1 MHRRSCLILTAALL
15 GLLVLLAYFL
25 WGRDAAPPAEIEA
38 PPPAGTEDAG
48 GEEAP
53 HRGDAAY
60 AEIAQRAPQI
70 TAEDGADFQVYI
82 AFQGWNKP
90 FVLNSRPRS
99 SASIIKLYIL
109 GAAYEL
115 AERGDLNLDRQVKV
129 SRADM
134 VGGAGSISGQVGEPV
149 YSVYA
154 LLTHMITESD
164 NTATNVLLDIIGMD
178 VVQDFI
184 VRHGFSDTVVQRK
197 MMDFTALREGRD
209 NLTSARD
216 VGRFFSLLR
225 AGRLVSPAADRA
237 MAGIL
242 LDQTDRECLNAAIPN
257 ARIAHKTGEL
267 AGVYHDAGIV
277 YHGADSYV
285 LCIMTNDSPGRRHTL
300 AVMRRIAAMADE
312 QFRRYRDKGG
322 D

>member
-15 GLLVLLAYFL
+15 GLLAVLACFL

-38 PPPAGTEDAG
+38 PPPARMEDDG

-70 TAEDGADFQVYI
+70 AAEDGADIQIYVSFPD
-82 AFQGWNKP
+82 WDTP
-90 FVLNSRPRS
+90 FVMNSRPRS
-99 SASIIKLYIL
+99 AASVIKIYIL

-115 AERGDLNLDRQVKV
+115 SERGALDLDRKIAVK
-129 SRADM
+129 RADI

-242 LDQTDRECLNAAIPN
+242 LDQTDRECLNAAIPD